1 MKSINML
8 IISFALMLV
17 AGTALAE
24 YVPPVPTCST
34 EITYTIKDSN
44 GQVMDETTY
53 VRAWP
58 IDCVT
63 QVQAKYLM
71 LHQIFGQG
79 EARFKQLTGT
89 K

>member
-1 MKSINML
+1 MKLINML
-8 IISFALMLV
+8 LMSFALMLA

-44 GQVMDETTY
+44 GAVMDETTY

-71 LHQIFGQG
+71 LDVVFGQG
-79 EARFKQLTGT
+79 KARFKQLTGT